1 MYWRDILNVQNVE
14 KGFFP
19 SSNKYGIP
27 DIKADKLEVKNL
39 IPYRVDKN
47 RNGTAHFFLDDYRF
61 ERCWKNADSQI
72 EELKKYDGA
81 LSPDFSMYTNYPQA
95 FQIWQVYR
103 NRWCAA
109 YWQLHGIKVIPT
121 VSWSTEESFKYC
133 FLGIPKHSTVAVGTV
148 GVLNHK
154 ESQILFMKGFEEML
168 QQLEPSEILIYGNVL
183 TDLNGYKNIRWFE
196 PYMNKFIKKGV

>member
-95 FQIWQVYR
+95 FQLWQVYR

-154 ESQILFMKGFEEML
+154 ESQILFMRGFEEML
-168 QQLEPSEILIYGNVL
+168 QQLEPETSWL
-183 TDLNGYKNIRWFE
+183 T
-196 PYMNKFIKKGV
+196 

>member
-95 FQIWQVYR
+95 FQLWQVYR

-154 ESQILFMKGFEEML
+154 ESQILFMRGFEEML
-168 QQLEPSEILIYGNVL
+168 QQLEPSEILIYGNKL
-183 TDLNGYKNIRWFE
+183 ADLNRYKNIRWFE